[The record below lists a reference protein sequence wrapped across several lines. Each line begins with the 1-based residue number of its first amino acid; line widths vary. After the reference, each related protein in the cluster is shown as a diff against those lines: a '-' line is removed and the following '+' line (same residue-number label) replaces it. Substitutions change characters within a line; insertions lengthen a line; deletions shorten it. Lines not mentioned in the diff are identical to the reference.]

1 MVLLKWT
8 YYQFFSINKWGF
20 LWIIFKFFFPCVDW
34 ADYTKHCLQIPIEI
48 RKFGDD
54 SFRLACN
61 TDGVLN
67 ISQDLFEYLLCDTYW
82 WIWDHRLP
90 PVCLLGVLNTLN
102 LRSVSKGYAQKKK
115 KKKGYQ
121 NSNFRHCVSKSLSLI
136 CIFSPFHGTG
146 IFPYPLKISENHRFL
161 MFSGGIERD
170 KRHEMV

>member
-102 LRSVSKGYAQKKK
+102 LLSVSKGYVQKKK
-115 KKKGYQ
+115 KKRVTKILIFVIV
-121 NSNFRHCVSKSLSLI
+121 FRSRCL
-136 CIFSPFHGTG
+136 
-146 IFPYPLKISENHRFL
+146 
-161 MFSGGIERD
+161 
-170 KRHEMV
+170 